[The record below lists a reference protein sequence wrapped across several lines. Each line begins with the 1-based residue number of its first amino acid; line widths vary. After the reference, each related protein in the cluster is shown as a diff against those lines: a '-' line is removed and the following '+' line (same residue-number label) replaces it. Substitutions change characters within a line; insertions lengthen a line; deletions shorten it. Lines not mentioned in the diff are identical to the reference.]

1 MKTHTT
7 IGIMAVA
14 TLVAGCCTTHTK
26 YPIGAAYGHEQ
37 EFRKLLEVSLP
48 VRDKIEEREK
58 IEAIRFNYD
67 FKKALVIYETPVIGR
82 GEAVFED
89 DGFGRYH
96 GQMSC
101 MDQDKTTGHTVIVSK
116 PIIITFPD

>member
-1 MKTHTT
+1 
-7 IGIMAVA
+7 MAAA
-14 TLVAGCCTTHTK
+14 TLVAGCCTTHTTH
-26 YPIGAAYGHEQ
+26 PIGPAYGHEQ
-37 EFRKLLEVSLP
+37 EFQKLLEASLP
-48 VRDKIEEREK
+48 VRDKIED
-58 IEAIRFNYD
+58 IRFNYD
-67 FKKALVIYETPVIGR
+67 FEKALVIYETPEIGR

-101 MDQDKTTGHTVIVSK
+101 MEQDKTTGHIFIVRK

>member
-14 TLVAGCCTTHTK
+14 TLVAGWCTTH
-26 YPIGAAYGHEQ
+26 PVGPAYGDEQ
-37 EFRKLLEVSLP
+37 EFRKLLEASLP
-48 VRDKIEEREK
+48 VQDKIEDRDKIEG
-58 IEAIRFNYD
+58 IRFNYD
-67 FKKALVIYETPVIGR
+67 FKKALVIYEAPAVGR

-89 DGFGRYH
+89 DGFRRYH

-101 MDQDKTTGHTVIVSK
+101 MEQDKTTGHTFIVRK
-116 PIIITFPD
+116 PIIITFP